1 MKTGKL
7 ACNYA
12 ILRFLP
18 YPETE
23 EFVNVGVVLACPAA
37 HYFDFRMETQRR
49 RVTSFFPELNKEIFI
64 QGRAAFRK
72 ELERVRG
79 FMDRASNE
87 SILSFAVQEF
97 NRSFLDVVKP
107 RESIFRFSGVGTRL
121 AQEPQEA
128 LDELFGHYV
137 ERLFAQ
143 RKEYQETE
151 MISRLR
157 TDLRQ
162 ARIHGYRNGR

>member
-1 MKTGKL
+1 
-7 ACNYA
+7 
-12 ILRFLP
+12 
-18 YPETE
+18 
-23 EFVNVGVVLACPAA
+23 
-37 HYFDFRMETQRR
+37 
-49 RVTSFFPELNKEIFI
+49 
-64 QGRAAFRK
+64 
-72 ELERVRG
+72 
-79 FMDRASNE
+79 MDRASNE